1 MTICNKNRIQC
12 GNIET
17 FWKKECPSGATNK
30 PSYCEQLRQ
39 IYFTACKKV
48 EDIVSMATGT
58 NSGSATETG
67 SVSTSELTGA
77 ETETGSSSESETSDT
92 TGTEGSE
99 EEIASIIEDGTSDL
113 SGTSGF
119 QLFISNRSDIDP
131 IN

>member
-39 IYFTACKKV
+39 IYYTACKKV
-48 EDIVSMATGT
+48 DDIVSMATGT

-67 SVSTSELTGA
+67 AGSTSELTGD

-92 TGTEGSE
+92 TGTETE
-99 EEIASIIEDGTSDL
+99 EETASIIEDGTSDL

-119 QLFISNRSDIDP
+119 SIIY
-131 IN
+131 I

>member
-39 IYFTACKKV
+39 IYYTACKKV
-48 EDIVSMATGT
+48 DDIVSMATG
-58 NSGSATETG
+58 SG
-67 SVSTSELTGA
+67 STSELTGA
-77 ETETGSSSESETSDT
+77 ETETGSSSESETSDS
-92 TGTEGSE
+92 TGTEGTE
-99 EEIASIIEDGTSDL
+99 EESASIEDGTSDL

-119 QLFISNRSDIDP
+119 QLYISNRSDIDP
-131 IN
+131 INQFLQVKLV

>member
-39 IYFTACKKV
+39 IYYTACKKV
-48 EDIVSMATGT
+48 DDIVSMATG
-58 NSGSATETG
+58 SG
-67 SVSTSELTGA
+67 STSELTGA

-92 TGTEGSE
+92 TGTEGTE
-99 EEIASIIEDGTSDL
+99 EETASIIEDGTSDL

-131 IN
+131 INQFVQVKLV